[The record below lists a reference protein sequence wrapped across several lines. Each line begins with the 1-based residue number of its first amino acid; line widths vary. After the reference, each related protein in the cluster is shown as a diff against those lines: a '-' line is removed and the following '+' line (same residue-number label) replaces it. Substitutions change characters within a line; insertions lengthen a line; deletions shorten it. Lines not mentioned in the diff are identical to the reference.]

1 MRKWMMFPAAVVVPF
16 VLLLLLF
23 GSPAADAKTGSHE
36 KKATKTASTATTK
49 KTRVENQAKAAS
61 PHDAKHVNTAKGA
74 NQAPGKNAKEAAKA
88 EPSRKKSRHKAPAPS
103 VAAKEKA
110 TPLPVSY
117 TGEFQLDTK
126 ASLLMDM
133 KNGRVLYAQEADL
146 PIPPASLTKVL
157 TLYLLNEYIQAGKM
171 RVDETIPVTQEASH
185 QGGST
190 MRLRTGEQ
198 VPLEELIKGIAIASA
213 NDGCMAVA
221 QYLGHGDPAP
231 FIAAM
236 NAKAKE
242 LGMTNSVFFNP
253 NGLPAEGQVT
263 TARDMALLAKQYL
276 ERFPETL
283 SIHSSTEFTYKNRVR
298 HNSNSLLGK
307 VEGVD
312 GLKTGFVCASGFNIV
327 VTAKRGDTRL
337 VAVVLGA
344 KNRRVREREATRLVE
359 EGFRIVAAE
368 LRQGD
373 DKQVAL
379 SGAASKAHEAKFH

>member
-1 MRKWMMFPAAVVVPF
+1 MRKWMVFPSLVIVPLILSI
-16 VLLLLLF
+16 VLF
-23 GSPAADAKTGSHE
+23 GPLAAQAKKAGEEKKSSKTGAVASSG
-36 KKATKTASTATTK
+36 KKSGDSKSASTAS
-49 KTRVENQAKAAS
+49 AKS
-61 PHDAKHVNTAKGA
+61 HDAKHATHVKSAKSAPDKSAKETAKAGHVGKKGKHR
-74 NQAPGKNAKEAAKA
+74 QAAESAPVKAA
-88 EPSRKKSRHKAPAPS
+88 
-103 VAAKEKA
+103 
-110 TPLPVSY
+110 PLPASY

-133 KNGRVLYAQEADL
+133 KSGRVLYAQEADT

-157 TLYLLNEYIQAGKM
+157 TLYLLNEFIQAGKM
-171 RVDETIPVTQEASH
+171 RADEIIPVTQEASH

-221 QYLGHGDPAP
+221 QYLGKGDPAP

-242 LGMTNSVFFNP
+242 LGMSNSVFLNP

-263 TARDMALLAKQYL
+263 TARDMAILAKQYL

-283 SIHSSTEFTYKNRVR
+283 SIHSTTEFTHNNRVR

-327 VTAKRGDTRL
+327 VTAKRGETRL

-368 LRQGD
+368 LRQD
-373 DKQVAL
+373 DKQVAVA
-379 SGAASKAHEAKFH
+379 GKAHEAKFH

>member
-1 MRKWMMFPAAVVVPF
+1 MRKWTMFSAAVFVPLVVLA
-16 VLLLLLF
+16 LLYAPL
-23 GSPAADAKTGSHE
+23 AAQAKTTAQDDKTSKNAVVSVGTKKHRDASASARKGAEAKHAPSKHASAE
-36 KKATKTASTATTK
+36 HASAKHGPVLAQDAPAGKKA
-49 KTRVENQAKAAS
+49 
-61 PHDAKHVNTAKGA
+61 KH
-74 NQAPGKNAKEAAKA
+74 QR
-88 EPSRKKSRHKAPAPS
+88 SAPS
-103 VAAKEKA
+103 LAAKERA
-110 TPLPVSY
+110 ACLPVSF
-117 TGEFQLDTK
+117 TGEFQIDTK

-133 KNGRVLYAQEADL
+133 KSGRVLYAQDADT

-157 TLYLLNEYIQAGKM
+157 TLYLLNEYLQAGKLKA
-171 RVDETIPVTQEASH
+171 DETIPVTTEASH

-198 VPLEELIKGIAIASA
+198 VPVEELIKGIAIASA

-221 QYLGHGDPAP
+221 QYLGKGDPAP

-236 NAKAKE
+236 NQKAKE
-242 LGMTNSVFFNP
+242 LGMSNSLFLNP

-276 ERFPETL
+276 ERFPEVL
-283 SIHSSTEFTYKNRVR
+283 AIHSTTEFTHNNRVR

-368 LRQGD
+368 LRQD

-379 SGAASKAHEAKFH
+379 SASAGKAATTRFH

>member
-1 MRKWMMFPAAVVVPF
+1 MRKWMKFSAAVLAPF
-16 VLLLLLF
+16 LLLTVLF
-23 GSPAADAKTGSHE
+23 APLADAKTDGHE
-36 KKATKTASTATTK
+36 VKSSKSSAASTKHK
-49 KTRVENQAKAAS
+49 KSKETAAAS
-61 PHDAKHVNTAKGA
+61 PASRKGA
-74 NQAPGKNAKEAAKA
+74 EAKRAPAGQVKETAQAAPAK
-88 EPSRKKSRHKAPAPS
+88 KKGRHKHGAVS
-103 VAAKEKA
+103 QAAKEKA
-110 TPLPVSY
+110 SALPASY
-117 TGEFQLDTK
+117 TGEFQIDTK

-133 KNGRVLYAQEADL
+133 KSGRVLYAQDADT

-157 TLYLLNEYIQAGKM
+157 TLYLLNEYIQEGKLKA
-171 RVDETIPVTQEASH
+171 DETIPVTPEASH

-221 QYLGHGDPAP
+221 QYLGKGDPAP

-242 LGMTNSVFFNP
+242 LGMTNSLFINP

-283 SIHSSTEFTYKNRVR
+283 SIHSTTEFTHNNRVR

-327 VTAKRGDTRL
+327 VTAKRNGTRL

-359 EGFRIVAAE
+359 EGFRIIAAE
-368 LRQGD
+368 LRQDG
-373 DKQVAL
+373 KQVA
-379 SGAASKAHEAKFH
+379 SSASAPKAAATSFH